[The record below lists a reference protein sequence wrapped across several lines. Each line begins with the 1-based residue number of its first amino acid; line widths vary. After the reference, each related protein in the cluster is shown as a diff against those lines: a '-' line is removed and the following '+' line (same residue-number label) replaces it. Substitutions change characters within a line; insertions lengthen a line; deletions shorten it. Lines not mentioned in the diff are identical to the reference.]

1 MKTLFLLC
9 ACIIAFGPLPATA
22 SEEIAAREM
31 SDAANNFL
39 AALTPEQKAKAV
51 FELKDDERL
60 NWHFIPR
67 DRKGLPLKEMTTGQ
81 RHLATALLASAMSQ
95 EGLMKSVTIMSL
107 EDILRDIEQG
117 KGPVRDPER
126 YFFSIFGKPAAQA
139 TWGWRVEGHH
149 LALNFTVANGKA
161 VSTTPSFFG
170 SNPGQ
175 VREGPRQGLR
185 VLGVEEE
192 LGRQLVKSL
201 DESQRKAAVFAETA
215 PKEIITEATRKVS
228 ALTPAGLSAAK
239 LTPAQVETLRKLISE
254 YVRRYRTELADED
267 LRKIEKAGIANVTFA
282 WAGGL
287 EPGTGHYYRVQ
298 GPTFLLEYD
307 NTQNNANHVHAV
319 WRDFDGDFGE
329 DLLKAHYQQ
338 TPHPN

>member
-1 MKTLFLLC
+1 MKTLFLSC
-9 ACIIAFGPLPATA
+9 TFIVACLPFSVTA

-31 SDAANNFL
+31 ADAANNFL
-39 AALTPEQKAKAV
+39 AALTPEQKAKTV

-67 DRKGLPLKEMTTGQ
+67 DRKGLPLKEMTVAQ

-95 EGLMKSVTIMSL
+95 EGLIKSVTIMSL

-126 YFFSIFGKPAAQA
+126 YFISVFGKPAPQG

-149 LALNFTVANGKA
+149 LALNFTVVNGKA

-185 VLGVEEE
+185 VLGAEED
-192 LGRQLVKSL
+192 LGRQLLKSL
-201 DESQRKAAVFAETA
+201 DDSQRKAAVFSEAA
-215 PKEIITEATRKVS
+215 PKEIITEAVRKAS
-228 ALTPAGLSAAK
+228 ALTPGGLSAGK
-239 LTPAQVETLRKLISE
+239 MTPAQVDALRKLINA
-254 YVRRYRTELADED
+254 YVRRYRAELADED
-267 LRKIEKAGIANVTFA
+267 LRKIEKAGIANVPFA

-287 EPGTGHYYRVQ
+287 ESGTGHYYRVQ

-319 WRDFDGDFGE
+319 WREFDGDFGE
-329 DLLKAHYQQ
+329 DLLKAHYRQ
-338 TPHPN
+338 TPHSN